1 MKALL
6 YSAEKLLQFCNVGA
20 IKGGASGYEFGGVV
34 WWCGFLGI
42 CTLRYSPKHP
52 GFSVRV
58 RCMRVRAVF
67 NSTRDCFLILFAD
80 AMKRNFQG
88 FDDEDCQVIPRY

>member
-1 MKALL
+1 MDMSLVVL
-6 YSAEKLLQFCNVGA
+6 
-20 IKGGASGYEFGGVV
+20 FGG
-34 WWCGFLGI
+34 FLEI

-52 GFSVRV
+52 GFSVQV
-58 RCMRVRAVF
+58 RCMRVRVVF

-88 FDDEDCQVIPRY
+88 FDDEDSQVIPRY